1 MSTDYKCCLC
11 QVVSANCTRKC
22 IICASGEKRICNS
35 CLARNNKCLE
45 CRGGDGTILTKDN
58 EKPSKKPVNKR
69 KKSTEEI
76 KDSAPAVV
84 NPPSACITAQI
95 EEAVSSSIASRVAAS
110 TAAAKI
116 AASALSEK
124 ARSSSSRSDISRQRT
139 EQSSSRSSE
148 GAARERT

>member
-58 EKPSKKPVNKR
+58 EKPSKKAVNKR

-84 NPPSACITAQI
+84 HPPSACITAQI
-95 EEAVSSSIASRVAAS
+95 EEAVSSSIASRAAAS
-110 TAAAKI
+110 TAAAKT
-116 AASALSEK
+116 AASALSELK
-124 ARSSSSRSDISRQRT
+124 KKQ
-139 EQSSSRSSE
+139 
-148 GAARERT
+148 GAAAAEVTF

>member
-11 QVVSANCTRKC
+11 KVVSANCTRKC

-45 CRGGDGTILTKDN
+45 CRGGDGSILTKDN

-76 KDSAPAVV
+76 KDSAPAV
-84 NPPSACITAQI
+84 NTPSACITAQI
-95 EEAVSSSIASRVAAS
+95 EEAVSSSIASRAAVV
-110 TAAAKI
+110 
-116 AASALSEK
+116 
-124 ARSSSSRSDISRQRT
+124 RQQQKLR
-139 EQSSSRSSE
+139 RVL
-148 GAARERT
+148 